1 MTRVISIYGVTRRAR
16 AAHIVKSTRVT
27 RIEIFNQVLIKIM
40 IHMTLRLY
48 WVVSIGRRA
57 FHSPTI

>member
-1 MTRVISIYGVTRRAR
+1 MTRVISIYEVTRRAR

-40 IHMTLRLY
+40 IHMTFNNIKTILGSVNREK
-48 WVVSIGRRA
+48 SI
-57 FHSPTI
+57 P